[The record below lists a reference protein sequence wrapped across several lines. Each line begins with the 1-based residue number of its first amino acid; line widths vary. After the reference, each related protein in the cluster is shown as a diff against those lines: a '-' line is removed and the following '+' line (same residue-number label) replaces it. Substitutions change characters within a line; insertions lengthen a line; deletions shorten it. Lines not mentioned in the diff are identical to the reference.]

1 MATDTLGLEFIA
13 ALLETVED
21 FNNAM
26 DDYMSF
32 TGELVGKLLTT
43 AEVDPDFA
51 RGYFF

>member
-1 MATDTLGLEFIA
+1 MEITA

-21 FNNAM
+21 FNDAIE
-26 DDYMSF
+26 DYISF
-32 TGELVGKLLTT
+32 TGELGGKLLTT